1 MKKDALLSFK
11 CTQEMKDTIDR
22 LAKEG
27 DRSTSMQ
34 LIKIIREWLEEHDRR
49 PSAPPKPQKGTK
61 A

>member
-11 CTQEMKDTIDR
+11 CTQEMKGTIER

-34 LIKIIREWLEEHDRR
+34 LIKIIREWIEEHTP
-49 PSAPPKPQKGTK
+49 PSGATKPPKSKK

>member
-1 MKKDALLSFK
+1 MKKDAMLAFK
-11 CTQEMKDTIDR
+11 CTQELKGIIER

-49 PSAPPKPQKGTK
+49 TSTPPKPQKGTK